1 MAGFDVG
8 EAGPMHDGRDG
19 ADGAGDRM
27 RLPMAVLRAID
38 EIIDGHRKDIMALA
52 IRRAAEDGRDRVEEE
67 DVLHAYMVLVLALAD
82 TIPGDFP

>member
-1 MAGFDVG
+1 
-8 EAGPMHDGRDG
+8 MHDRHDG
-19 ADGAGDRM
+19 SDGAGDGM

-38 EIIDGHRKDIMALA
+38 EIIDGHRRDILALS
-52 IRRAAEDGRDRVEEE
+52 IQRAADAGRDRVEDE